1 LRKKKYKEFLDEQL
15 YTALKE
21 FQGKR
26 DAVIEDTEKTTKALQ
41 RFAGSPGYD
50 EDCKKARERADT
62 ALKALRAEYGPRCS
76 AIIRRMTAAIDDRP
90 VATPTAEHVN
100 VLSVL
105 RMREHLTVK
114 DLESAAEAVKD
125 CPAALEVVQELAG
138 KHGVIRNFRA
148 YNEDMSSDFAK
159 NLTTAVRAGVVDFL
173 TNDTTRASRLNAEH
187 GQLLYG
193 VNTTLRKRPHFDS
206 LESCYKELAG
216 LNGDTLTAWRD
227 IVDGAYFED
236 V

>member
-1 LRKKKYKEFLDEQL
+1 MKKKRYKELLDEQL

-26 DAVIEDTEKTTKALQ
+26 DAVTQDAEKTIKALQ

-50 EDCKKARERADT
+50 EDCKKTREKADA
-62 ALKALRAEYGPRCS
+62 ALKALRAEYGPRC
-76 AIIRRMTAAIDDRP
+76 ANIIGKMAAAIDDRP
-90 VATPTAEHVN
+90 IKTPTAEHVN

-114 DLESAAEAVKD
+114 DLEAAAEAVKD

-138 KHGVIRNFRA
+138 KNGIIRNFRS
-148 YNEDMSSDFAK
+148 YNKDMSNDYAK
-159 NLTTAVRAGVVDFL
+159 NLTTAVRVGVRDFL
-173 TNDTTRASRLNAEH
+173 EHDSTRASRIAAKYEYDIH
-187 GQLLYG
+187 GA
-193 VNTTLRKRPHFDS
+193 NPPLRKRPHFDS
-206 LESCYKELAG
+206 LESCYEELAG
-216 LNGDTLTAWRD
+216 LNGDTLNTWRD

>member
-1 LRKKKYKEFLDEQL
+1 MRKKKYKEFLDEQL

-26 DAVIEDTEKTTKALQ
+26 DAVIQATEKTTKALQ

-50 EDCKKARERADT
+50 EDCKKAREKADA

-76 AIIRRMTAAIDDRP
+76 DIISKMVCAIDDRP
-90 VATPTAEHVN
+90 IKTPTAEHVN

-148 YNEDMSSDFAK
+148 YNEDMSNDYAK
-159 NLTTAVRAGVVDFL
+159 NLTTAVRAGVNDFL
-173 TNDTTRASRLNAEH
+173 TNDTTRASRLNAQH
-187 GQLLYG
+187 GQLIHG
-193 VNTTLRKRPHFDS
+193 VDAPLRKRPHFDS
-206 LESCYKELAG
+206 LESCYQELSG

>member
-1 LRKKKYKEFLDEQL
+1 MRKKKYKEFLDEQL

-50 EDCKKARERADT
+50 EDCKKAREKADT

-90 VATPTAEHVN
+90 IKTPTAEHVN

-105 RMREHLTVK
+105 KMREHLTVK

-138 KHGVIRNFRA
+138 KHGVVRNFRIF
-148 YNEDMSSDFAK
+148 NTNMSNGYAK
-159 NLTTAVRAGVVDFL
+159 NLTTAVRVGVTDFL
-173 TNDTTRASRLNAEH
+173 MNDTTRASRLNAQH
-187 GQLLYG
+187 GQLIHG
-193 VNTTLRKRPHFDS
+193 VDAPLRKRPHFDS
-206 LESCYKELAG
+206 LESCYEELAG
-216 LNGDTLTAWRD
+216 LNGDTLNTWRD
-227 IVDGAYFED
+227 IIDGAYFED

>member
-1 LRKKKYKEFLDEQL
+1 MRQKKYKEFLDEQL

-26 DAVIEDTEKTTKALQ
+26 EEITQEAGKTMKALQ

-50 EDCKKARERADT
+50 EDCKKTREKADA

-76 AIIRRMTAAIDDRP
+76 DIISKMAAAIDDRP
-90 VATPTAEHVN
+90 IKTPTAEHVN

-114 DLESAAEAVKD
+114 DLEAAAEAVKD

-138 KHGVIRNFRA
+138 KHGVIRNFRS
-148 YNEDMSSDFAK
+148 YNQGMSNDYAK
-159 NLTTAVRAGVVDFL
+159 NLTTAVRAGVNDFL

-193 VNTTLRKRPHFDS
+193 VNTTLRKRQHFDS
-206 LESCYKELAG
+206 LEGCYQELSG

>member
-1 LRKKKYKEFLDEQL
+1 MRKKKYKEFLDEQL

-26 DAVIEDTEKTTKALQ
+26 DAVIQDTEKTTKALQ

-50 EDCKKARERADT
+50 EDCKKAREKAAA

-76 AIIRRMTAAIDDRP
+76 DIISRMAGAIDDRP
-90 VATPTAEHVN
+90 IKAPTAEHVN

-105 RMREHLTVK
+105 KMREHLAVK
-114 DLESAAEAVKD
+114 DLEAAAEAVKD

-148 YNEDMSSDFAK
+148 CNKDMTNDYAR
-159 NLTTAVRAGVVDFL
+159 NIIIAVRAGVRDFL
-173 TNDTTRASRLNAEH
+173 EHDSTRASRIAAKYEYDIH
-187 GQLLYG
+187 GA
-193 VNTTLRKRPHFDS
+193 NPPLRKRPHFDS
-206 LESCYKELAG
+206 LESCYQELAG